1 MWGGARCLV
10 ERTAPSGIAMG
21 QGVPEPP
28 NVTKQS
34 WRLLRT
40 VAQIRDVIPGHRTEH
55 CSVTKAWLLLPYL
68 EVGKGRR
75 RLDSSP
81 LFIYKCSE

>member
-28 NVTKQS
+28 NVSKRS

-40 VAQIRDVIPGHRTEH
+40 VAQIRDVIPGHCNKSLAFT
-55 CSVTKAWLLLPYL
+55 SIP
-68 EVGKGRR
+68 GGRER
-75 RLDSSP
+75 Q
-81 LFIYKCSE
+81 EEA